1 MPDISEEL
9 YAELQAQG
17 RVPGINN
24 VVTEPQ
30 SVDPA
35 VNPMD
40 LLNGPMVVP
49 VQDPAPPIFS
59 EVPPEFTPPTP
70 QDPTPPTP
78 PAPPAPS
85 PDPNLYTQ
93 RAYDL
98 AQREQ
103 ALQDEQIRAHLEA
116 WGRQQVETLSGQ
128 GVADNLAQ
136 MIVERSKADK
146 MAIINERRQGDQL
159 AAENDE
165 KLRLATQL
173 AAQHEMRINDLIQY
187 RDPQSM
193 TLAAQQFSSSRKET
207 TALRAEFEAFKRTM
221 TNGKAPPN
229 QNFNSPGGGQNPT
242 LKNQLEAYGL
252 GDTPASPELDK
263 WLANIGL

>member
-24 VVTEPQ
+24 VETEPPPI
-30 SVDPA
+30 DPVA
-35 VNPMD
+35 NPMD
-40 LLNGPMVVP
+40 LMNGPIVPP
-49 VQDPAPPIFS
+49 VQDSAPPVS
-59 EVPPEFTPPTP
+59 PEVPPEVTPPPT
-70 QDPTPPTP
+70 QDPTPPIP
-78 PAPPAPS
+78 PVPS

-103 ALQDEQIRAHLEA
+103 ALQDEQIRSHLES
-116 WGRQQVETLSGQ
+116 WGRQQIETLSGQ

-173 AAQHEMRINDLIQY
+173 AAQHEMPINDLIQY

-193 TLAAQQFSSSRKET
+193 TLAAQQFSTSRKET
-207 TALRAEFEAFKRTM
+207 TALRAEFEAFKKTI
-221 TNGKAPPN
+221 TDSKAPPN
-229 QNFNSPGGGQNPT
+229 QNFNPPSGGQNPT

-252 GDTPASPELDK
+252 GDAPASPELDK

>member
-17 RVPGINN
+17 RVPGTNDI
-24 VVTEPQ
+24 VTEPLPID
-30 SVDPA
+30 SA

-40 LLNGPMVVP
+40 LLNGPIMAP
-49 VQDPAPPIFS
+49 VQDPALPVSS
-59 EVPPEFTPPTP
+59 EVPPDVELPLI
-70 QDPTPPTP
+70 QDPTPSVP
-78 PAPPAPS
+78 PGPS
-85 PDPNLYTQ
+85 PGPDVYAQ

-98 AQREQ
+98 GLREQ
-103 ALQDEQIRAHLEA
+103 ALQDEQIRSHLEA

-165 KLRLATQL
+165 KLRLASQL
-173 AAQHEMRINDLIQY
+173 AAQHEMPVNDLVQY

-193 TLAAQQFSSSRKET
+193 TLAAQQFSNSRKET
-207 TALRAEFEAFKRTM
+207 TALRAEFEAFKKTI
-221 TNGKAPPN
+221 NDGKAPAN
-229 QNFNSPGGGQNPT
+229 QNFNPPGGGQNPT

-252 GDTPASPELDK
+252 GDAPPSPELDK

>member
-1 MPDISEEL
+1 MPDISEDL

-24 VVTEPQ
+24 VVTEPAP
-30 SVDPA
+30 VDPA

-40 LLNGPMVVP
+40 LLNGPIMAP
-49 VQDPAPPIFS
+49 VQDPASLVPS
-59 EVPPEFTPPTP
+59 EVPADGTLPPAPDLTPLPPT
-70 QDPTPPTP
+70 
-78 PAPPAPS
+78 PPAPS

-103 ALQDEQIRAHLEA
+103 ALQDEQLRAHLES

-159 AAENDE
+159 AAENDS
-165 KLRLATQL
+165 KLHLATQL
-173 AAQHEMRINDLIQY
+173 AAQHEMSINDLIQY
-187 RDPQSM
+187 QDPQSM
-193 TLAAQQFSSSRKET
+193 TLAAQQFSTSRKET
-207 TALRAEFEAFKRTM
+207 TALRAEFEAFKRTI
-221 TNGKAPPN
+221 NDGKAPAN
-229 QNFNSPGGGQNPT
+229 QNFNPPGGGQNPT